1 MAAAKHKA
9 GLLSLRR
16 FDQAI
21 CEKEAYAQNFYQQ
34 RKGPRNAH
42 NFVISFV
49 LRQAMSIRINAS
61 LNNAI
66 IAISPVAISVS
77 LAANVI

>member
-9 GLLSLRR
+9 GLLLLRR

-21 CEKEAYAQNFYQQ
+21 CKKEAYDPNFYQQ

-42 NFVISFV
+42 NFVISFYDKQYLYV
-49 LRQAMSIRINAS
+49 LMRH
-61 LNNAI
+61 
-66 IAISPVAISVS
+66 
-77 LAANVI
+77 